1 MTIFIDAEALEVFKL
16 PFSQVKLRKGILP
29 EAGKEIWPAVPLQQE
44 LLAALSRLEMPRF
57 CRRYPALLD
66 ALLRQLMDVVN
77 VCRARP
83 LEQKMWMD

>member
-1 MTIFIDAEALEVFKL
+1 VIVLVNAEVLEVFKL
-16 PFSQVKLRKGILP
+16 PSSQAKLGKGILP
-29 EAGKEIWPAVPLQQE
+29 EAGKETWPIVPLQHA
-44 LLAALSRLEMPRF
+44 LLAALSHLEMPRF